1 MRPNFFANT
10 PDILHEYLQHGGP
23 PAFKI
28 RAVLAAMLSP
38 SWGIY
43 SGYELCENTPLR
55 PGSEEYLDSEKYQ
68 YRPRDWDAAAR
79 DGLGIAPFIRDLNR
93 IRKSHLALHWLRN
106 LRFHYVDQP
115 ELICFSKR
123 VSGRERT
130 AAGTGAGGAFVA
142 GTITGGSSVQATSLA
157 GEQDGPVPDTVLVV
171 VNLDPHQAREATV
184 WLDIPALGMD
194 WHEGFTVTDEL
205 SGESFRWGQANYVR
219 LDPALQPAHIFT
231 VTRDPA

>member
-1 MRPNFFANT
+1 M
-10 PDILHEYLQHGGP
+10 
-23 PAFKI
+23 
-28 RAVLAAMLSP
+28 
-38 SWGIY
+38 
-43 SGYELCENTPLR
+43 
-55 PGSEEYLDSEKYQ
+55 
-68 YRPRDWDAAAR
+68 
-79 DGLGIAPFIRDLNR
+79 
-93 IRKSHLALHWLRN
+93 
-106 LRFHYVDQP
+106 
-115 ELICFSKR
+115 
-123 VSGRERT
+123 
-130 AAGTGAGGAFVA
+130 
-142 GTITGGSSVQATSLA
+142 QATSLA